1 MLVDKERQDS
11 SEPDGELSEREG
23 LEDGKESRFQYRQ
36 SQPSPGSAAA
46 SCDLGPIIEALQ
58 VPSSTAVK

>member
-11 SEPDGELSEREG
+11 TEPDGEPSEREG
-23 LEDGKESRFQYRQ
+23 LRMGKNSTFSTD

-46 SCDLGPIIEALQ
+46 SRDLGPI
-58 VPSSTAVK
+58 V